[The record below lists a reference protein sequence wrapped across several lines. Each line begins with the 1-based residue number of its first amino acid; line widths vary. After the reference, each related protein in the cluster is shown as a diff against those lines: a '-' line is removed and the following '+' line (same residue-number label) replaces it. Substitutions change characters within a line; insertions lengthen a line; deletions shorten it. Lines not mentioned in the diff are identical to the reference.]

1 MPWIE
6 DNDGGGA
13 GASNA
18 PGLGEN
24 QSDREGSS
32 ACADRAGSRNRVPDH
47 SPRGSSETRSHEF
60 DMFSLRV
67 PSVAIA
73 VMKRVAKI
81 QETGRI

>member
-1 MPWIE
+1 MPSIE
-6 DNDGGGA
+6 DNDDGGA

-18 PGLGEN
+18 PGPAEN

-32 ACADRAGSRNRVPDH
+32 ACPDRAGRRNCVAEH
-47 SPRGSSETRSHEF
+47 SPRGSSEARSHEF
-60 DMFSLRV
+60 DMVSLHV